1 MNWMT
6 DVDKAIAFVLSVSAL
21 ITIIIKVI
29 SWGKMKRKENM
40 RKQAETLQI
49 LRDLCSGQQMLYNT
63 VNKISHRLDNM
74 DEERNKSREDDA
86 YIRTRMYLGTVAAID
101 AIMRLAEHEG
111 LKING
116 DIEKYRQENID
127 NLKKGKGVTVVR
139 S

>member
-1 MNWMT
+1 
-6 DVDKAIAFVLSVSAL
+6 
-21 ITIIIKVI
+21 
-29 SWGKMKRKENM
+29 M

-49 LRDLCSGQQMLYNT
+49 LRDLCSGQQMLYDT
-63 VNKISHRLDNM
+63 VNKISRRLDNM
-74 DEERNKSREDDA
+74 DSERNKSREDDA